1 MTSSIAGIDHI
12 IVAVRGL
19 EAARR
24 RWARLGFTPTPRG
37 RHIGQGTANY
47 CIMFGRDYLELLGF
61 VERDEHAHRLET
73 FLAQREGPMSVAFAP
88 EHDAEATSASLA
100 ARGLHPS
107 APRALGRALE
117 MPKGDVTPRFSLLNL
132 PPEETPALDCF
143 ICGHLTP
150 ELVRRP
156 EWLSHPN
163 GVTGIKAVHLLA
175 DDPGSLAPAYRRLF
189 GDDRVTTSVHGLE
202 IDTGRNKLV
211 FTRPSLSSVGLPPPA
226 IAALELGIGSRA
238 ASEAYLKSAGVAFM
252 ALPDGRLAISPAEA
266 NGTSLLLAEDRLT
279 PAQSPLRSGDE

>member
-1 MTSSIAGIDHI
+1 MSNGIAGIDHVI
-12 IVAVRGL
+12 IGARDL

-24 RWARLGFTPTPRG
+24 QWLRLGFSVTPRG

-73 FLAQREGPMSVAFAP
+73 FLARRDGPMSLAFAP
-88 EHDAEATSASLA
+88 DASAAETAAALA
-100 ARGLHPS
+100 GRGLHPS

-117 MPKGDVTPRFSLLNL
+117 LPEGTVTPRFSLLNL

-156 EWLSHPN
+156 EWLAHAN
-163 GVTGIKAVHLLA
+163 GVTGIKAVHLVA
-175 DDPGSLAPAYRRLF
+175 DDPAALVPAYRRLF
-189 GDDRVTTSVHGLE
+189 GDERVTATVNGVE
-202 IDTGRNKLV
+202 VDTGRNRLI
-211 FTRPSLSSVGLPPPA
+211 FARPSLSGTDIPPPA
-226 IAALELGIGSRA
+226 ITALELRVA
-238 ASEAYLKSAGVAFM
+238 NRDATAAYLQTTGIAVM
-252 ALPDGRLAISPAEA
+252 QLPDGRLAVSPAEA
-266 NGTSLLLAEDRLT
+266 SGTSLLFAE
-279 PAQSPLRSGDE
+279 

>member
-1 MTSSIAGIDHI
+1 MSNGIAGIDHI
-12 IVAVRGL
+12 IIGVRDL

-24 RWARLGFTPTPRG
+24 QWRRLGFSVTPRG

-73 FLAQREGPMSVAFAP
+73 FLARREGPMSLAFAP
-88 EHDAEATSASLA
+88 DASAAETA
-100 ARGLHPS
+100 AALVERGLHPS

-117 MPKGDVTPRFSLLNL
+117 LPEGAVTPRFSLLNL

-156 EWLSHPN
+156 EWLAHAN
-163 GVTGIKAVHLLA
+163 GVTGIKAVHLVA
-175 DDPGSLAPAYRRLF
+175 DDPAALVLAYRRLF
-189 GDDRVTTSVHGLE
+189 GDERVTATVNGVE
-202 IDTGRNKLV
+202 VDTGRNRLI
-211 FTRPSLSSVGLPPPA
+211 FARPSLSGTDHEPPA
-226 IAALELGIGSRA
+226 ITALELRVANRDATAVYLQTAGIA
-238 ASEAYLKSAGVAFM
+238 VM
-252 ALPDGRLAISPAEA
+252 QLPDGRLAVSPAEA
-266 NGTSLLLAEDRLT
+266 SGTSLLFAE
-279 PAQSPLRSGDE
+279 

>member
-1 MTSSIAGIDHI
+1 MSNGIAGIDHI
-12 IVAVRGL
+12 IIGVRDL

-24 RWARLGFTPTPRG
+24 QWRRLGFSVTPRG

-73 FLAQREGPMSVAFAP
+73 FLARREGPMSLAFAP
-88 EHDAEATSASLA
+88 DASAAETA
-100 ARGLHPS
+100 AALVERGLHPS

-117 MPKGDVTPRFSLLNL
+117 LPEGAVTPRFSLLNL

-156 EWLSHPN
+156 EWLAHAN
-163 GVTGIKAVHLLA
+163 GVTGIKAVHLVA
-175 DDPGSLAPAYRRLF
+175 DDPAALVLAYRRLF
-189 GDDRVTTSVHGLE
+189 GDERVTATVNGVE
-202 IDTGRNKLV
+202 VDTGRNRLI
-211 FTRPSLSSVGLPPPA
+211 FARPSLSGTDHEPPA
-226 IAALELGIGSRA
+226 ITALELRVA
-238 ASEAYLKSAGVAFM
+238 NRDATAVYLQTASIAVM
-252 ALPDGRLAISPAEA
+252 QLPDGRLAVSPAEA
-266 NGTSLLLAEDRLT
+266 SGTSLLFAE
-279 PAQSPLRSGDE
+279 